1 MIPDNSP
8 DNSPID
14 PNDLLENVQTLLG
27 VMLLAHPGFGS
38 FMDWLANYVT
48 AALLNPVEA
57 IEGMSL
63 DIQAAKEVV
72 HDHNAAVLA
81 EMQTAG
87 GVH

>member
-1 MIPDNSP
+1 MHTDNSP

-14 PNDLLENVQTLLG
+14 QDNLLENVQTLLG

-38 FMDWLANYVT
+38 FMDWLANYLT

-63 DIQAAKEVV
+63 DIQAAQEVV
-72 HDHNAAVLA
+72 HDNNAAVLA
-81 EMQTAG
+81 EMQTMG